1 MNSIQFLEI
10 SLDISIEVIVA
21 IFVIFMTIDFFSGII
36 KLAVTSFC
44 TVPNSDIST
53 DNNLEFSQVQSTTA
67 ELSSLSIIFQEI
79 SDPWESN
86 EVEQIQAL
94 SQDNTINNIIYLPL
108 LTSAIEPLISSKA
121 TSQSKKTTRPSTT
134 SEPKRRGRPPKM
146 TSPSSEVSAKS
157 RARKSK
163 G

>member
-21 IFVIFMTIDFFSGII
+21 TFVIFMTIDFFSGII

-67 ELSSLSIIFQEI
+67 ELSSLSIIVQEI

-121 TSQSKKTTRPSTT
+121 TSQSKKTARPSTT
-134 SEPKRRGRPPKM
+134 CEPKRRGRPPKT
-146 TSPSSEVSAKS
+146 TSPSSEVPVKS

>member
-21 IFVIFMTIDFFSGII
+21 TFVIFMTIDFFSGII

-79 SDPWESN
+79 SDPWESI

-94 SQDNTINNIIYLPL
+94 SQDNPINNIIYLPL
-108 LTSAIEPLISSKA
+108 LTSAMEPLISSKA
-121 TSQSKKTTRPSTT
+121 IPPSKKTARPSTT

-146 TSPSSEVSAKS
+146 TSPSSEVPAKS